1 MVAVIQLA
9 SRNLREFKSIITI
22 VSITVAIACV
32 VILCAITTA
41 NLNQYFIKGVL
52 IAASLAFAGLSVATT
67 ILGTVSNQTHEIGVM
82 RALGAKRISILSI
95 FLAESAIFG
104 AIGSVIGV
112 IVGSLILAMLAS
124 ITQGSM
130 TINLVVEALSLG
142 IGVSLLAGFYP
153 AWKAS
158 NLSVAEALRYEH

>member
-1 MVAVIQLA
+1 VAVIQLA
-9 SRNLREFKSIITI
+9 SRNLREFRSVVTIASIA
-22 VSITVAIACV
+22 VAIACI

-41 NLNQYFIKGVL
+41 NLNQHLIKGVL
-52 IAASLAFAGLSVATT
+52 IAASLAFAGLSVTTT
-67 ILGTVSNQTHEIGVM
+67 IFGTVSNQTHEIGVM

-112 IVGSLILAMLAS
+112 IVGLLILAMLAS
-124 ITQGSM
+124 IAQGSI
-130 TINLVVEALSLG
+130 TVNLVVEAFSLG
-142 IGVSLLAGFYP
+142 IGVSIVAGFYP

>member
-1 MVAVIQLA
+1 VAVIQLA
-9 SRNLREFKSIITI
+9 SRNLREFRSVVTIASIA
-22 VSITVAIACV
+22 VAIACI

-41 NLNQYFIKGVL
+41 NLNQHLIKGVL
-52 IAASLAFAGLSVATT
+52 IAASLAFAGLSVTTT
-67 ILGTVSNQTHEIGVM
+67 IFGTVSNQTHEIGVM

-112 IVGSLILAMLAS
+112 IVGLLILAMLAS
-124 ITQGSM
+124 IAQGSI
-130 TINLVVEALSLG
+130 TVNLVVEAFSLG
-142 IGVSLLAGFYP
+142 IGVSIVAGFYP

-158 NLSVAEALRYEH
+158 NISVAEALRYEH

>member
-1 MVAVIQLA
+1 VAVIQLA
-9 SRNLREFKSIITI
+9 SRNLREFRSVVTIASIA
-22 VSITVAIACV
+22 VAIACI

-41 NLNQYFIKGVL
+41 NLNQHLIKGVL
-52 IAASLAFAGLSVATT
+52 IAASLAFACLSVTTT
-67 ILGTVSNQTHEIGVM
+67 IFGTVSNQTHEIGVM

-112 IVGSLILAMLAS
+112 IVGLLILAMLAS
-124 ITQGSM
+124 IAQGSI
-130 TINLVVEALSLG
+130 TVNLVVEALSLG
-142 IGVSLLAGFYP
+142 IGVSIVAGFYP